1 MVQLL
6 IAGVHEMS
14 EQNMIGPLSEPIHEA
29 TESWGPDSAF
39 GHALTY
45 ALVLL
50 PAAWLAFKGLTGGA
64 TQKTGQP
71 PRTAT
76 AR

>member
-1 MVQLL
+1 ML
-6 IAGVHEMS
+6 GS
-14 EQNMIGPLSEPIHEA
+14 LSAPIHDA

-50 PAAWLAFKGLTGGA
+50 PLAWLMFKGLVGGTVSHKA
-64 TQKTGQP
+64 GP
-71 PRTAT
+71 HTA
-76 AR
+76 AVR

>member
-1 MVQLL
+1 ML
-6 IAGVHEMS
+6 
-14 EQNMIGPLSEPIHEA
+14 PFSEPIHEA

-50 PAAWLAFKGLTGGA
+50 PAAWLALKGLTGGGA
-64 TQKTGQP
+64 AHKP
-71 PRTAT
+71 HTA
-76 AR
+76 AVR